1 MSSLEKPPSS
11 SKLTLFSLYK
21 ELELSYNDIKTENQF
36 KQK

>member
-21 ELELSYNDIKTENQF
+21 ELELSLEIEMILPL
-36 KQK
+36 